1 MISPRLFRSNDFP
14 FMAVQRERAKNFRS
28 CVHVW
33 RSTSP
38 SPAREMSLCS
48 EKRVRVISRYAGTSF
63 FSQALTL
70 HVILSTPP
78 FAPSPPLANP
88 YRISQIYLSHLFQTR
103 VPFFRTALL
112 SRSDYSIFRR
122 SREEACCVWSP
133 CDIFLLYFVL
143 YFLGGGGYEFT
154 RERNFRNSLPSIF
167 SRVGWRIQGSVFF
180 FFFSRVIFYQLKN
193 CYWKQLS
200 REFYSLNVYSYLYI
214 YCSRIARDDGE
225 KEERSFEL
233 KIYLH
238 FSWYFIFHEGRI
250 N

>member
-1 MISPRLFRSNDFP
+1 MISRSWPFNAKGQRIFVLASTSEGPRLP
-14 FMAVQRERAKNFRS
+14 LL
-28 CVHVW
+28 
-33 RSTSP
+33 
-38 SPAREMSLCS
+38 AREMSLCS

-180 FFFSRVIFYQLKN
+180 FFSRVIFYQLKN
-193 CYWKQLS
+193 CYWNQLS

-214 YCSRIARDDGE
+214 CCS
-225 KEERSFEL
+225 RSFEL

-238 FSWYFIFHEGRI
+238 FLFHEGRI

>member
-33 RSTSP
+33 RSVP
-38 SPAREMSLCS
+38 LLAREMSLCS

-103 VPFFRTALL
+103 VPFFRTAVL

-180 FFFSRVIFYQLKN
+180 F
-193 CYWKQLS
+193 S
-200 REFYSLNVYSYLYI
+200 RE
-214 YCSRIARDDGE
+214 
-225 KEERSFEL
+225 
-233 KIYLH
+233 
-238 FSWYFIFHEGRI
+238 
-250 N
+250 

>member
-180 FFFSRVIFYQLKN
+180 F
-193 CYWKQLS
+193 S
-200 REFYSLNVYSYLYI
+200 RENFLLSMFTN
-214 YCSRIARDDGE
+214 
-225 KEERSFEL
+225 
-233 KIYLH
+233 
-238 FSWYFIFHEGRI
+238 
-250 N
+250 

>member
-1 MISPRLFRSNDFP
+1 MISRSWPFNAKGQRIFVLASTSEGPRLP
-14 FMAVQRERAKNFRS
+14 LL
-28 CVHVW
+28 
-33 RSTSP
+33 
-38 SPAREMSLCS
+38 AREMSLCS

-180 FFFSRVIFYQLKN
+180 FFSRVIFYQLKN
-193 CYWKQLS
+193 CY
-200 REFYSLNVYSYLYI
+200 
-214 YCSRIARDDGE
+214 
-225 KEERSFEL
+225 
-233 KIYLH
+233 
-238 FSWYFIFHEGRI
+238 
-250 N
+250 